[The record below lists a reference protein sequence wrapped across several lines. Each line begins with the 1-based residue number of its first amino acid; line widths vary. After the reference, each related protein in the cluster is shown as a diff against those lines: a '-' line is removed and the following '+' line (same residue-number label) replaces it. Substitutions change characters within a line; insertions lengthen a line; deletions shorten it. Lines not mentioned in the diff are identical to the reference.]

1 MKSTVVD
8 LSEEQIETV
17 CQSLADFDRNHIGY
31 RLKGSVNIG
40 IELDGRLIAGLNGYM
55 TAFKILYIDTVF
67 VEEEYRRQ
75 GVGKELLKEA
85 ESRAKALGANMIRLD
100 TFNWQGREFY
110 LKLGYEEVG
119 QYSSPEDGFSEHFF
133 VKMLT

>member
-1 MKSTVVD
+1 MKRTVID
-8 LSEEQIETV
+8 LDEEQIETV
-17 CQSLADFDRNHIGY
+17 CQNLADFDKNYIGY
-31 RLKGSVNIG
+31 RLNGSVNIG